1 VISGVTPINLRS
13 LLFIPGNQ
21 PRMLE
26 KALGVHPDAYVPD
39 MEDSVPA
46 TEKTAARQAI
56 REFLPRLHARGG
68 WVIPR
73 VNALETGLTED
84 DLAAVVGPHIEGV
97 SIGKIYS
104 PDDIRAVDGILETLE
119 GAAGLPVGTVRLVP
133 WIETA
138 RAIVHCFEILSS
150 SSRIVGAGFGA
161 EDLTHD
167 LGIVR
172 SDDESELAYARSA
185 LCIAARA
192 ANVLALDTPYFQFRN
207 PDGLRHSTL
216 VAKQTGFRG
225 KFAIHPVQIE
235 TINACFAPSRSEID
249 DARRIVEAFEAAER
263 AGRGSTSLDGKVV
276 DVPVVKRARALLASV
291 SSEKDE

>member
-1 VISGVTPINLRS
+1 
-13 LLFIPGNQ
+13 
-21 PRMLE
+21 MLE

-46 TEKTAARQAI
+46 TEKTAARQVI
-56 REFLPRLHARGG
+56 REFLPRLHARGT

-97 SIGKIYS
+97 SIGKIYG
-104 PDDIRAVDGILETLE
+104 PDDIRTVDGILETLE
-119 GAAGLPVGTVRLVP
+119 TAAGLPVGTVRLVP

-216 VAKQTGFRG
+216 AAKQTGFRG
-225 KFAIHPVQIE
+225 KFAIHPAQIE
-235 TINACFAPSRSEID
+235 TINACFAPSRAEID

-291 SSEKDE
+291 APDRDE